1 MHSGQ
6 EMLRTKRGN
15 SNSYNQPDAVN
26 MINWDLKRTNMD
38 IFEYYKGLIAL
49 RKAHPMFKMATRQDV
64 KANLKFFDQDLGIG
78 VPGRCVAYRLTRG
91 NSGDSWNEVLVMFN
105 ANPNAVTFT
114 IPEGDWTVVV
124 NGDQAGTEPVTI
136 GESSVSGDKVEVA
149 GVSAKVLY
157 R

>member
-1 MHSGQ
+1 
-6 EMLRTKRGN
+6 
-15 SNSYNQPDAVN
+15 
-26 MINWDLKRTNMD
+26 
-38 IFEYYKGLIAL
+38 
-49 RKAHPMFKMATRQDV
+49 
-64 KANLKFFDQDLGIG
+64 
-78 VPGRCVAYRLTRG
+78 VAYKLTRG